1 MTPTDAGTGAEGV
14 LAPPPPSG
22 TTTGPSASGARIGGD
37 DVQHLVAWY
46 FWLKACSPGS
56 GIASVTVE
64 AAESGTVD
72 DVVVTFDDG
81 RCRWIQVKA
90 SVTVG
95 SGALDIE
102 WLTAPPKGKSL
113 EPGTKTLLRQLHS
126 SWVSLGRPQDG
137 VQLVTTRSSASDDP
151 LIACL
156 DHTERAGARLRRAA
170 DGSPLGTV
178 RSELAAHVG
187 RSEEEICDFFDSV
200 RISGGQTEAN
210 WRDRVD
216 DAAAVAGVEQGPR
229 SQAVG
234 VDAVRDWVKT
244 TRDPR
249 GRDELVRRVREI
261 GVQERAARA
270 QIVIEAI
277 APVVGA
283 EDAAVRLDW
292 LHRFQGDGPETR
304 RGLIDPAGWGEL
316 ADDLRGMRLSLE
328 ERGLRRVAIGGAMR
342 LPTWFAAGAEL
353 REVAGFDVAADC
365 RERLWEPPTGPVAAS
380 TVQVRTDEVLGEA
393 KEVAV
398 VVEISAEGVDAVREA
413 FVSNPSVG
421 RILGVTVT
429 GGPDRRLLGDGGA
442 AMSAAAAV
450 RDWVRRE
457 LRGAPHVHLVLVGPA
472 VFALFL
478 GHLWDRVPPTTVYED
493 LAQDG
498 YEAAFR
504 FSN

>member
-1 MTPTDAGTGAEGV
+1 MTRTEAGVGTEGAP
-14 LAPPPPSG
+14 ASPPPSG
-22 TTTGPSASGARIGGD
+22 TRSGPSASGARIGGD

-56 GIASVTVE
+56 GIASVSVE

-81 RCRWIQVKA
+81 RRRWIQVKA

-95 SGALDIE
+95 SGGLDIE

-126 SWVSLGRPQDG
+126 SWVSLGRPLDG
-137 VQLVTTRSSASDDP
+137 VELVTTRSPNSDDP

-156 DHTERAGARLRRAA
+156 DHRDRAGVRLRRAA
-170 DGSPLGTV
+170 HGSELGTV
-178 RSELAAHVG
+178 RSNLAAHVG
-187 RSEEEICDFFDSV
+187 CSVDEICDFFDSV
-200 RISGGQTEAN
+200 RISGGQTEAT

-216 DAAAVAGVEQGPR
+216 DAAAVAGVKQGPH

-234 VDAVRDWVKT
+234 SDAVRDWVKT

-249 GRDELVRRVREI
+249 GRDELVARIRELGI
-261 GVQERAARA
+261 QQREARA

-277 APVVGA
+277 ARVVGA
-283 EDAAVRLDW
+283 EDAAVSLDW
-292 LHRFQGDGPETR
+292 LDRFRGDRPETR
-304 RGLIDPAGWGEL
+304 RGLIDPTGWREL
-316 ADDLRGMRLSLE
+316 ADDLRRMRLSLE
-328 ERGLRRVAIGGAMR
+328 ERGLRRIAIGGAMR
-342 LPTWFAAGAEL
+342 LPAWFAAGAEL

-365 RERLWEPPTGPVAAS
+365 RERLWEPPIGPVAAS
-380 TVQVRTDEVLGEA
+380 TVQVRTDEVLGEGQ
-393 KEVAV
+393 EVAV
-398 VVEISAEGVDAVREA
+398 VVEISAEGVDAVRDA
-413 FVSNPSVG
+413 FGSNPSVG
-421 RILGVTVT
+421 RILAVTVA

-442 AMSAAAAV
+442 AMSSAAAV

-457 LRGAPHVHLVLVGPA
+457 LRGAPCVHLVLVGPA
-472 VFALFL
+472 AFALFL

>member
-1 MTPTDAGTGAEGV
+1 MTPAAAGSGAEDV
-14 LAPPPPSG
+14 APTPSG
-22 TTTGPSASGARIGGD
+22 TTSGPSASGARIGGD
-37 DVQHLVAWY
+37 DVQHLIAWY
-46 FWLKACSPGS
+46 FWLKACSPGA

-64 AAESGTVD
+64 AAKSGTVD
-72 DVVVTFDDG
+72 DVVVIFDDG
-81 RCRWIQVKA
+81 RRRWIQVKA

-95 SGALDIE
+95 SGALDAG
-102 WLTAPPKGKSL
+102 WLTAPPKGKPL
-113 EPGTKTLLRQLHS
+113 VGGTKTLLRQLHS
-126 SWVSLGRPQDG
+126 SWAELGRPRDG
-137 VQLVTTRSSASDDP
+137 VELVTTRCPVPDDP
-151 LIACL
+151 LMACL
-156 DHTERAGARLRRAA
+156 DHTDRAGARLRRAA
-170 DGSPLGTV
+170 DGSKLGTV
-178 RSELAAHVG
+178 RFDLADHVG
-187 RSEEEICDFFDSV
+187 CSVEEICDFFDSV

-216 DAAAVAGVEQGPR
+216 DAAAVAGVEQGIR

-249 GRDELVRRVREI
+249 GRDELVARLRELGI
-261 GVQERAARA
+261 QQRTPRA
-270 QIVIEAI
+270 QVVIEAI

-283 EDAAVRLDW
+283 EDAAIRLDW
-292 LHRFQGDGPETR
+292 LDRFRGDRPETR
-304 RGLIDPAGWGEL
+304 RGLIDPTGWVGEL
-316 ADDLRGMRLSLE
+316 ADDLRRMRVSLE
-328 ERGLRRVAIGGAMR
+328 EQGLRRVAIGGAMR

-365 RERLWEPPTGPVAAS
+365 RERLWEPPIGPVAAS
-380 TVQVRTDEVLGEA
+380 TVQVRTDEVLGEGQ
-393 KEVAV
+393 EVAV
-398 VVEISAEGVDAVREA
+398 VVEISAEGVDAVRDA
-413 FVSNPSVG
+413 FDSAPSVG
-421 RILGVTVT
+421 RVLAISVA
-429 GGPDRRLLGDGGA
+429 GGPNRRLLDDGAA

-457 LRGAPHVHLVLVGPA
+457 LRGAPRVHLVLVGPA